1 MGSRFSRAGATR
13 WPALMDR
20 HSRRP
25 LAVARPQQQ
34 SGCMGFVRVFTA
46 AEVFMK
52 LVSVLIVGVAVTVA
66 VGGCATAPGAHA
78 RWHTGWD
85 KPGMTGEAFEMD
97 VRDCDREANR
107 VAAMEPGHRA
117 PQQPG
122 GARTTGPG
130 PMASQRQIEHE
141 RAYSDCMKN
150 KGYTATKS

>member
-1 MGSRFSRAGATR
+1 
-13 WPALMDR
+13 
-20 HSRRP
+20 
-25 LAVARPQQQ
+25 
-34 SGCMGFVRVFTA
+34 MGFVRVFTA